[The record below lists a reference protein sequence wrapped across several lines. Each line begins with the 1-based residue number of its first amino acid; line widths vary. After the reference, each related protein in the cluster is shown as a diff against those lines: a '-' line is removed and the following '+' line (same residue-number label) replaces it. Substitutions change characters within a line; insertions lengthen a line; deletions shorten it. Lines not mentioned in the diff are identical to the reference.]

1 MDYNKDINLHVAGV
15 LFQFFGFLNML
26 MLLQMDKNM

>member
-15 LFQFFGFLNML
+15 LFYFFGFLNML
-26 MLLQMDKNM
+26 MLLHMDKNM